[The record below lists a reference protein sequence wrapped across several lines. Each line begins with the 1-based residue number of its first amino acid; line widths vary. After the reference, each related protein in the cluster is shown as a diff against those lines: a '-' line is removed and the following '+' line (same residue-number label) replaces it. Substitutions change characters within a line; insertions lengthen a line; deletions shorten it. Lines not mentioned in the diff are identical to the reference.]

1 MKTVCFLVDRHGLYD
16 DRTYWKQALSL
27 KNNGYEV
34 HYIVIGDEGG
44 QGITAEG
51 IFFRLISRKRYFKN
65 KYINWV
71 IKKVL
76 PLTTEYDLAFSCCR
90 EIKADVYQIEDLR
103 VNRIVH
109 KLKKLAHKP
118 KLIYDAREP
127 HDNNL
132 RDIDFA
138 NARVPFLLRN
148 FYAKHIQNWEYKKA
162 RLYDYIFTVDDG
174 LFKRFRA
181 HTPHV
186 PRKVIYNFSNL
197 ADKRENLPV
206 KKRQYDAAYVGG
218 ISYQRGGMVM
228 LKAARIIADKLPDFK
243 LLLLG
248 WVSEDRFNKEMN
260 DFIAAAGLSD
270 NVILHDPVPYRDIAT
285 YYNQV
290 KIGLN
295 PLLDVKAHRE
305 IIQIKLF
312 EYMNFGIPIVASSFG
327 YMKKYVEENEVGLTA
342 EAGGEKEL
350 ADAIIRLLT
359 DEVLYEKCSRNGI
372 NAVDERY
379 NWDIMKDKFLAVY
392 SGLLDKERSA

>member
-1 MKTVCFLVDRHGLYD
+1 MKKVCFLADRHGLYD

-34 HYIVIGDEGG
+34 HYIVIGDEEE
-44 QGITAEG
+44 QGITPEG

-71 IKKVL
+71 IKKIL

-90 EIKADVYQIEDLR
+90 EIEADVYQIEDLR

-109 KLKKLAHKP
+109 KLKKLPHKP

-132 RDIDFA
+132 KDIDFA
-138 NARVPFLLRN
+138 NARVPFFLIN
-148 FYAKHIQNWEYKKA
+148 FYARHIQNWEYKKA

-174 LFKRFRA
+174 LFERFQA
-181 HTPHV
+181 QTPGV

-218 ISYQRGGMVM
+218 ISYQRGGLVM
-228 LKAARIIADKLPDFK
+228 LKAARIIADKRPDFK

-248 WVSEDRFNKEMN
+248 WVSEDFNKEMN
-260 DFIAAAGLSD
+260 DFIATAGLSD
-270 NVILHDPVPYRDIAT
+270 NVILLDPVPYRDIADF
-285 YYNQV
+285 YNQV

-295 PLLDVKAHRE
+295 PLLDVKAHRD

-312 EYMNFGIPIVASSFG
+312 EYMNFGIPVIASRFG
-327 YMKKYVEENEVGLTA
+327 YMQKYVEENKAGLTA
-342 EAGGEKEL
+342 AAGNEREL

-359 DEVLYEKCSRNGI
+359 DEALYEKCSRNGI
-372 NAVDERY
+372 KAVDERY
-379 NWDIMKDKFLAVY
+379 NWDIMKNKFLAVY
-392 SGLLDKERSA
+392 SELLVK